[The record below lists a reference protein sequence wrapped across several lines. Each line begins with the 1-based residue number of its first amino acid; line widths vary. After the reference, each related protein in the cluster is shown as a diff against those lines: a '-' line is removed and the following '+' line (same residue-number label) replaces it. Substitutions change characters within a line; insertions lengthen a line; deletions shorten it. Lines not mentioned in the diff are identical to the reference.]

1 MSKLTIRAAAGAFAI
16 TVLAAGAAQASPV
29 VVKLADLNLN
39 TPEGAQAFEARADEA
54 ARKFC
59 GQVFTAGGRLSE
71 VASCK
76 IAVREEIAEKL
87 EARNVAIAQRAG
99 AKLAAR

>member
-16 TVLAAGAAQASPV
+16 TVLAAGAAQAAPV
-29 VVKLADLNLN
+29 VVKFADLDLA
-39 TPEGAQAFEARADEA
+39 TPEGAQAFETRADSA

-59 GQVFTAGGRLSE
+59 GQVFSGGRLSE
-71 VASCK
+71 VATCK
-76 IAVREEIAEKL
+76 VAVRQEISEKL
-87 EARNVAIAQRAG
+87 EAHNVALAQRAN